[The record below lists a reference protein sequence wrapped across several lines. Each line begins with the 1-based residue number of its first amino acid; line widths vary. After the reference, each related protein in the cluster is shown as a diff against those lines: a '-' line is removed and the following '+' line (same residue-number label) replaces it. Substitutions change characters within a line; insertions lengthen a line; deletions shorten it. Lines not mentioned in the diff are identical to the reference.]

1 MNSNH
6 TVRREP
12 SSKEVTGVAKK
23 DGGKSSKKAGTFLIF
38 SVSVELILIIV
49 DIFVN
54 HLFHCDILFLLDNKD
69 KGKSA
74 KEEAREVQLREEACI
89 REKVMVVKENLSSML
104 KALGEMAIANPVF
117 THSQLPSLVSVLYA
131 LRYPT

>member
-1 MNSNH
+1 MVENH
-6 TVRREP
+6 QRKLVP
-12 SSKEVTGVAKK
+12 
-23 DGGKSSKKAGTFLIF
+23 FLIF
-38 SVSVELILIIV
+38 SVSVELILIV